1 MNNVINFND
10 HVKKV
15 TDNVVNTEH
24 VHVNDI
30 ADYRSIVLWLMDLGA
45 TPKLLKHSEDE
56 YEFRVHR
63 DSSEFTVTAS
73 DRYRACEIA
82 VNAWIDLGSP
92 EIWT

>member
-15 TDNVVNTEH
+15 TDTVVNSEH
-24 VHVNDI
+24 VHVNDM

-45 TPKLLKHSEDE
+45 TPKLLKRAEAD
-56 YEFRVHR
+56 YEFRVHN
-63 DSSEFTVTAS
+63 DSSQFIVTAD
-73 DRYRACEIA
+73 DRYKACETA

-92 EIWT
+92 EIWC